1 MFVLLLEIDVIPG
14 TEDAVFEKI
23 HAAPEVKESHLVT
36 GTHDVIA
43 IIAAD
48 SLKKIFE
55 VVMNIRKL
63 REIVRTKTLP
73 VVKVW
78 KSALINVEDGEE
90 R

>member
-1 MFVLLLEIDVIPG
+1 MYVLLLEIDIIPG
-14 TEDAVFEKI
+14 TEEAVFEKI

-36 GTHDVIA
+36 GSHDIIA

-63 REIVRTKTLP
+63 SEIAKTKTLP

-78 KSALINVEDGEE
+78 KTALIDI
-90 R
+90 